1 MCYVISFFVFII
13 DGCTEQF
20 FLYISICVRAWVVNP
35 ICAVEDLIK
44 NLFNILTWKTKEWK
58 KEQQRKCKT
67 IIAINNERIQ
77 SVVDFS
83 MKLKNKT
90 KKNGQ
95 QKKNFS
101 LMFFFRKAIII
112 IIIILKFLAALTHY
126 RFSWKYINSFFL
138 FFFLH
143 RISSVQKETFNF
155 FLWKKR
161 WWWWW
166 RGGGRKQ
173 FFSRF
178 YS

>member
-1 MCYVISFFVFII
+1 MYW
-13 DGCTEQF
+13 TF

-44 NLFNILTWKTKEWK
+44 NLFNILTWKTKERK

-90 KKNGQ
+90 KKKWPA
-95 QKKNFS
+95 KKNFS

-138 FFFLH
+138 FFFFTEFLLFEKKLL
-143 RISSVQKETFNF
+143 IFSCEKNDDDDDEEEGEKTIF
-155 FLWKKR
+155 FLA
-161 WWWWW
+161 
-166 RGGGRKQ
+166 
-173 FFSRF
+173 S
-178 YS
+178 S